1 MQLNEERMSR
11 ILKKYKRDFD
21 EMALYD
27 ETREKLW
34 AKKRIDITLTERV
47 IKRLKELTAHKN
59 PNPSYAELL
68 ELSTEFMLSKI
79 DPLKKDKKES
89 Y

>member
-1 MQLNEERMSR
+1 MRLNEERMNR

-34 AKKRIDITLTERV
+34 AKKRIDITLTERI
-47 IKRLKELTAHKN
+47 IKKLKEL
-59 PNPSYAELL
+59 
-68 ELSTEFMLSKI
+68 SKKTGKPVSHI
-79 DPLKKDKKES
+79 IEEAFTHLK
-89 Y
+89 

>member
-1 MQLNEERMSR
+1 MRLNEERMNR

-34 AKKRIDITLTERV
+34 AKKRIDITLTERI
-47 IKRLKELTAHKN
+47 IKKLKEL
-59 PNPSYAELL
+59 
-68 ELSTEFMLSKI
+68 SKKTGKPVSHI
-79 DPLKKDKKES
+79 IEEAFVHLK
-89 Y
+89 